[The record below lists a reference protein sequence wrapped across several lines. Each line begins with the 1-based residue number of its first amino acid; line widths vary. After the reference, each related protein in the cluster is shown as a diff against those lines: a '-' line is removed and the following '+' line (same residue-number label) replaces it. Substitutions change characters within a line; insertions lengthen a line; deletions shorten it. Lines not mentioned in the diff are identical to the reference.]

1 MTNDPQQGDDQV
13 TQLLHKLHP
22 TGDVFSRTGPSREVR
37 RDVLARLLAV
47 AGESAEARAEVIERL
62 LDVVED
68 PAAQDESP
76 IADAW
81 MIAVK
86 VLGKLRATEALD
98 VLVDNLDRT
107 GQNGELISIHI
118 KPVYSA
124 LVDIGEP
131 AVPKVIEALSH
142 PKRAVRMEAAW
153 VLFSI
158 NKDQAKT
165 ALELSCQ
172 SEKDEEVKQRFKSV
186 IERIE
191 LGY

>member
-1 MTNDPQQGDDQV
+1 M
-13 TQLLHKLHP
+13 
-22 TGDVFSRTGPSREVR
+22 
-37 RDVLARLLAV
+37 
-47 AGESAEARAEVIERL
+47 

-68 PAAQDESP
+68 PAAEDESP

-81 MIAVK
+81 MAAVK

-98 VLVDNLDRT
+98 VLVDHLDRT
-107 GQNGELISIHI
+107 GQNGFLMSIHI
-118 KPVYSA
+118 RPVYSA
-124 LVDIGEP
+124 LVNMGEP
-131 AVPKVIEALSH
+131 AVPKLIEALSH
-142 PKRAVRMEAAW
+142 PKRDVRMEAAW

-172 SEKDEEVKQRFKSV
+172 NEKDEEVTRRFKSV

-191 LGY
+191 QGY